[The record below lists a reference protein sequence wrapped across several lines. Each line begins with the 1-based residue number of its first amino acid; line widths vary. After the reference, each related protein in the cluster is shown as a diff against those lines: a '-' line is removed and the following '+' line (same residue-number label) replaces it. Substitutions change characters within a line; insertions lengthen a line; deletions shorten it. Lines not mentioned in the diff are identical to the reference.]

1 LEWEEATPTVV
12 ALAQGT
18 TSKLRLKHGTS
29 TLLSTPQDDS
39 FGNGI
44 VPMGAI
50 TKLGYE
56 VSWIGGD
63 CQLRGPDGKNLDVE
77 VVNGCPLIDCKLGMK
92 LISELEHENSNG
104 QSDLATAGA
113 GDEVPQFGPDCT
125 SYGSAETRISR
136 SS

>member
-1 LEWEEATPTVV
+1 
-12 ALAQGT
+12 
-18 TSKLRLKHGTS
+18 
-29 TLLSTPQDDS
+29 
-39 FGNGI
+39 
-44 VPMGAI
+44 MGAI